1 MKSRSAPITVLPG
14 RDTWYEID
22 EDVLAWNFRNVRE
35 FLDRTNP
42 DTRVAIAAVV
52 KADAYG
58 MGSIPVSRVF
68 LSEGADLLAV
78 ACLSEAARLRRSFPD
93 APIMIMGYTP
103 DRLLTA
109 AAELSITVTL
119 FEERQAALL
128 SQWSERTG
136 RTARVQIKLDTGMNR
151 LGCDDGDEAVN
162 MVACIARMPGILVDG
177 LFSHLALESEA
188 SDERQFS
195 RLTRFAQRVGGRGVR
210 FPSLHLCDSIGMVRY
225 PDFHLDMVRPGAIL
239 YGAPPLGPRTL
250 TAIRIP
256 FAFKTRIA
264 RIRTLAAGEGVG
276 YDYSWRAPS
285 VGAALATLPVG
296 YADGFRR
303 AFSNRA
309 RVIIR
314 GVAAPVVGLVCMDQC
329 TVDVSSVPGV
339 TVGDDVLL
347 FGRSGDDEVLIGDVA
362 TWAGTN
368 RNEILVGVGRR
379 VPRVYRRGRAIREI
393 VDEMDAEATGEL

>member
-1 MKSRSAPITVLPG
+1 MKSRTAPVTALPG

-22 EDVLAWNFRNVRE
+22 QDVLAWNFRSVRE

-42 DTRVAIAAVV
+42 DTRVAMAAVV

-58 MGSIPVSRVF
+58 MGLIPVSRVF
-68 LSEGADLLAV
+68 LDEGADLLAV
-78 ACLSEAARLRRSFPD
+78 ACLSEAARLRRTFSD
-93 APIMIMGYTP
+93 AVIMIMGYTP

-109 AAELSITVTL
+109 AADLSITVTL

-151 LGCDDGDEAVN
+151 LGCDDGDAGVSTVER
-162 MVACIARMPGILVDG
+162 IARMPGVAADG

-195 RLTRFAQRVGGRGVR
+195 RLTRFAERVRGRGVR
-210 FPSLHLCDSIGMVRY
+210 LPSLHLCDSIGMVRY
-225 PDFHLDMVRPGAIL
+225 PAFHLDIVRPGAIL
-239 YGAPPLGPRTL
+239 YGAPPLGSRTL
-250 TAIRIP
+250 SAIRTP

-276 YDYSWRAPS
+276 YDFSWRAPAA
-285 VGAALATLPVG
+285 GATLATLPVG

-309 RVIIR
+309 RVIVR

-339 TVGDDVLL
+339 SVGDEVLL
-347 FGRSGDDEVLIGDVA
+347 FGRSGDDEIPIADA
-362 TWAGTN
+362 AAWAGTN
-368 RNEILVGVGRR
+368 RNEILAGVGRR
-379 VPRVYRRGRAIREI
+379 VPRVYHRGGATTEI
-393 VDEMDAEATGEL
+393 LDEMDAEVTGES